1 MDKKKENDIL
11 KNANPNT
18 PVVLGTLKKE
28 KSSKPFLVLIIFALL
43 ITTVFMF
50 PNIKKYMATNDN
62 AVTRF
67 YNSYLKSFLEND
79 NSNDYY
85 YDLSTT
91 TKASTDVQ
99 KTDVQCAS
107 LGDVYVYHFL
117 NNKLKSIT
125 HTLTITKGEDLDE
138 YSKNLE
144 NYKYIAE
151 YYKNTLSLDTIL
163 NENDDNFVFENVMD
177 LSKTTPSNFER
188 FKNGNYYDL
197 DTLKDVIIKNEQ
209 TKGFTCE

>member
-11 KNANPNT
+11 SNANPNT

-28 KSSKPFLVLIIFALL
+28 KSSKPILVLVVFTLM
-43 ITTVFMF
+43 ITMVFMF

-62 AVTRF
+62 AITRF

-91 TKASTDVQ
+91 TKANNTVKKVDV
-99 KTDVQCAS
+99 KCTSV
-107 LGDVYVYHFL
+107 GDVYVYHFL
-117 NNKLKSIT
+117 NDKLKSIT
-125 HTLTITKGEDLDE
+125 HTLTVSKEENLEE
-138 YSKNLE
+138 YNKNLE
-144 NYKYIAE
+144 NYKYITD
-151 YYKNTLSLDTIL
+151 YYKNTLSLDVIL
-163 NENDDNFVFENVMD
+163 TENDDNFVFENVMD
-177 LSKTTPSNFER
+177 LSKSTPSNFER

-197 DTLKDVIIKNEQ
+197 DTLKDVIIKNEVA
-209 TKGFTCE
+209 KGFTCE